1 MKYNFDEV
9 TKRRGTGCVK
19 WDTEHPIANSQALI
33 ANDKEMIPLWVADMD
48 FKAAPAIQE
57 AIRKRAEHGVFGY
70 THVDDSYYDA
80 IISWFGRRYQ
90 WTIGREEIL
99 YTIGVV
105 PAMSVAIKA
114 LTMPGERVLILS
126 PDYNCFFS
134 SIRNNGCEV
143 VETVLQFSET
153 NNRFEI
159 DWQDFEAQ
167 CADEKTTVFLLC
179 NPHNPTSRVWTK
191 EELTRMND
199 ICLRYHVKVVSDEI
213 HCELIM
219 PGHKFQ
225 PFAAVS
231 EACRQNSVILNSPS
245 KSFNIAGLQIANIIC
260 PRPEWCRRIDRA
272 ININEVCDV
281 NPFGPVAVKA
291 AYNESEDW
299 LKELNLYL
307 WGNYQALCTFAS
319 EHLPQWKVRPLEGTY
334 LPWVD
339 ITATGM
345 TSQEYADYLMQ
356 ENHVWVNPGTM
367 YGPQSGEGYIRLNIA
382 CPRSQLMEALE
393 RIGKI
398 NK

>member
-9 TKRRGTGCVK
+9 TERRGTGCVK
-19 WDTEHPIANSQALI
+19 WDTEHPIVNSQALI

-57 AIRKRAEHGVFGY
+57 AIRKRVEHGIFGY

-260 PRPEWCRRIDRA
+260 PRPEWRRRIDRA

-299 LKELNLYL
+299 LKELNQYL
-307 WGNYQALCTFAS
+307 WGNYQALCTFAT